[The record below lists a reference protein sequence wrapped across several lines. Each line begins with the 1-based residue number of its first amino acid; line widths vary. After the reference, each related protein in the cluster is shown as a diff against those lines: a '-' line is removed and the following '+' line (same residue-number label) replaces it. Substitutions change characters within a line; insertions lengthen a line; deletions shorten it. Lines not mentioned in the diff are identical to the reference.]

1 MDRLDCV
8 FLMLVIITIALIS
21 HALDTPQ
28 CGPGQSPQIREPV
41 YHTI

>member
-8 FLMLVIITIALIS
+8 FLLLVIITIALIA
-21 HALDTPQ
+21 HALATPR
-28 CGPGQSPQIREPV
+28 CGPGQAPHIREPL